1 MPRGRPD
8 PFLNE
13 IFPVRTPHKIQNLA
27 GWPMTTY
34 CSNPKCDNRCGQK
47 PPVNLGPGTYVWGD
61 FCSPTRYPPA
71 DEHECPPTGV
81 VCPVC
86 VDVAEEDEAEPDEPT
101 DSELADMPD
110 LPPMPDL
117 GGSD

>member
-1 MPRGRPD
+1 
-8 PFLNE
+8 
-13 IFPVRTPHKIQNLA
+13 
-27 GWPMTTY
+27 MTTY